1 MIRALVF
8 FLLMATPLWALG
20 PSEMLDD
27 PALEARARGLDDEI
41 RCVKCQ
47 SEAVGSSNAAWAQQA
62 RRAIREQIAAGATD
76 QQVKDWFVA
85 RYGEFVLMEPA
96 RSGSN
101 LLLWGAGPVM
111 LLLAGGLGLAYIRRR
126 ADARPASETALS
138 AEEEAR
144 LREILDD

>member
-1 MIRALVF
+1 MIRALA
-8 FLLMATPLWALG
+8 FLLLLGGPLWALD

-27 PALEARARGLDDEI
+27 PALEARARALDNEI

-47 SEAVGSSNAAWAQQA
+47 SEAVGSSNAPWAQQA

-76 QQVKDWFVA
+76 QQVKDWFLA

-96 RSGSN
+96 RSGAN
-101 LLLWGAGPVM
+101 LLLWGAGPAM
-111 LLLAGGLGLAYIRRR
+111 LLLAGGLGAIYVRRR
-126 ADARPASETALS
+126 SGARPASETALS
-138 AEEEAR
+138 PEEEAR